1 MRRKRFLVCV
11 QGGHAD
17 GLRSVPFIRA
27 LRRAEPD
34 AYIAVLAYEFARD
47 LWTSCPY
54 VDDFIATGEDAVL
67 GRGWETRLKK
77 IGRTA
82 ALAARLFARFD
93 VFLNLEVQAEGG
105 FPGLLAICSAVP
117 VRVGHGGLRRGMN
130 HSPGRADMRVP
141 YEDRMRDLMGE
152 LGVSVTD
159 TSLEAWCEDE
169 DRGTVRD
176 ALMAAG
182 WHPGRRV
189 VVCHAGSDWSCQTWS
204 AGSWVT
210 VARSLIQNH
219 DAMAVF
225 TGVVA
230 EAASVDT
237 IVQRCGGAAVSLCG
251 LTSFRQLCA
260 LLEMADLVIS
270 GDTVV
275 APLALAMGAPTIT
288 LAAYDTSNWSTSRL
302 RELNAISGFEVREP
316 LPWSVRCHWNRIG
329 RVHGCISKSC
339 VGVHGMGKIQARDVL
354 ELAQSVIARSDAQLG
369 AVLP

>member
-1 MRRKRFLVCV
+1 MKPQRFLVCV

-27 LRRAEPD
+27 LRRAEPN
-34 AYIAVLAYEFARD
+34 AHIAVLAYEFARD

-54 VDDFIATGEDAVL
+54 VDEFVATGDDAVL
-67 GRGWETRLKK
+67 GRGWEARLRKV
-77 IGRTA
+77 GRIA
-82 ALAARLFARFD
+82 ALTTRLFARYD

-105 FPGLLAICSAVP
+105 FPGLLAMCSAVP
-117 VRVGHGGLRRGMN
+117 IRVGHGGVRRGMN

-141 YEDRMRDLMGE
+141 YEDRMVELMSQ
-152 LGVSVTD
+152 LGVSVRY
-159 TSLEAWCEDE
+159 TSLEAWCGDE
-169 DRGTVRD
+169 DRHAVRD
-176 ALMAAG
+176 MLSAAG

-204 AGSWVT
+204 PGSWVT
-210 VARSLIQNH
+210 VAQSVIRRH

-225 TGVVA
+225 TGVQA
-230 EAASVDT
+230 EAGNVDT
-237 IVQRCGGAAVSLCG
+237 IVRRGGATCVSLCG
-251 LTSFRQLCA
+251 KTSFRQLCA

-288 LAAYDTSNWSTSRL
+288 LAAYDTSNWSKSRL
-302 RELNAISGFEVREP
+302 LELHAISGFEVREP

-329 RVHGCISKSC
+329 RVHGCTSGSC
-339 VGVHGMGKIQARDVL
+339 VGIHGMGRIQPGDVL
-354 ELAQSVIARSDAQLG
+354 DLAGSIITGSQAQVTG
-369 AVLP
+369 AHS